1 MMSSASELISFWVRS
16 AVLEAKSAMKDQ
28 KKILE
33 KILAPLAVEGID
45 ISGIDLVDMKLDRE
59 AALALQREVRMMVM
73 RGQHTTVDLDGV
85 AIPLSSEEINTLL
98 KEILIPDQKPG
109 ASK

>member
-1 MMSSASELISFWVRS
+1 MMSSASEFISFWVRS

-33 KILAPLAVEGID
+33 KILAPLAEEGIN
-45 ISGIDLVDMKLDRE
+45 ISGIDLGAMKLDRE

-98 KEILIPDQKPG
+98 EEILIPDQKPG